1 MYRYQ
6 YTYEDNPVSQTD
18 YRTKTYQDMEP
29 SKNSKK
35 RLAAKITALA
45 LSCALIGGGV
55 GAGVTWGLNNGSF
68 GSSATTV
75 SVSGRPTTQVAIKTV
90 DGKSQMSKAEIYAST
105 VNSVV
110 SINCSSATT
119 NVFGQTVQQAS
130 SGSGFIITS
139 DGYIVTNHHV
149 VKGASTV
156 EVTLYNGDTYDA
168 KVVGSD
174 ADYDI
179 GVLKIESSDLK
190 PVVLGDSD
198 TLNVGDTT
206 MAIGNPLGELT
217 FSMTSGIVS
226 CVNRAI
232 NVKGTPFNMIQVDAS
247 INPGNSGGPLMNE
260 FGEVIGIVS
269 AKYASNE
276 IEGLG
281 FAIPMNDVAA
291 MIQDIMTNGY
301 VTNKA
306 YLGVT
311 AGTMNTAMAQQT
323 NLVEGVY
330 LYSVNESSAAEKAGL
345 QVGDV
350 ITKIDDH
357 VVKSLQDLEAVK
369 KGYSAGDTATF
380 TVLREDKIVTVEVTF
395 DSAPENPE
403 ENVQQPQ
410 TQQSIPNQDQQMQD
424 LFDYFFNHYGN

>member
-6 YTYEDNPVSQTD
+6 YTYDDNNPL
-18 YRTKTYQDMEP
+18 YRTGHSSNQGPEIEP
-29 SKNSKK
+29 QNPKR

-45 LSCALIGGGV
+45 LCCALIGGGV
-55 GAGVTWGLNNGSF
+55 GAGVSWGVSHGQF
-68 GSSATTV
+68 GSSPTTV
-75 SVSGRPTTQVAIKTV
+75 SVSGRPATQVAIKTV
-90 DGKSQMSKAEIYAST
+90 DGKSQMSKAEIYATT
-105 VNSVV
+105 VNRVV
-110 SINCSSATT
+110 SINCSSATK
-119 NVFGQTVQQAS
+119 NVFGQAVQQAS

-149 VKGASTV
+149 VQDAATV
-156 EVTLYNGDTYDA
+156 KVTLYNGDTYDA
-168 KVVGSD
+168 KVIGSD

-179 GVLKIESSDLK
+179 GVLKIETSDLT
-190 PVVLGDSD
+190 PVVLGNSD
-198 TLNVGDTT
+198 TLNVGDTA

-260 FGEVIGIVS
+260 YGEVVGIVS

-301 VTNKA
+301 ITNKA

-311 AGTMNTAMAQQT
+311 AGTMNASMAQQT
-323 NLVEGVY
+323 NLTEGVY
-330 LYSVNESSAAEKAGL
+330 LYSVNKGGAAEKAGL

-350 ITKIDDH
+350 VTKIDDH
-357 VVKSLQDLEAVK
+357 DVKSLQDLEAGK

-380 TVLREDKIVTVEVTF
+380 TVLRAEKTITVEVTF
-395 DSAPENPE
+395 DSAPENPQ

-410 TQQSIPNQDQQMQD
+410 IQQSIPNQDQQMED